1 MNIIGYSRIS
11 TEGQKDG
18 YGLAVQEASIKSYAR
33 EHGHSLIHIFKEE
46 GVSGSLA
53 KRPALGALFE
63 YIKAHK
69 VDAVVFLRLDRLS
82 RNLLLSEQLLLNF
95 QRHNVLPISIEEPD
109 LDSQDPSRI
118 LFRQMK
124 GMLSEYEKSMITVR
138 MSAGR
143 IKKVETGGGFAG
155 GNVAFGYRASG
166 DGYVHVEEELA
177 VVREIYRLRR
187 KPRYGKRMAYQRIAD
202 HLNEKHGDL
211 RHFSAMSVRYIAN
224 NDFYKGIQ
232 RYGEVE
238 AYHPSLKIL

>member
-1 MNIIGYSRIS
+1 MQIIGYIRVS
-11 TEGQKDG
+11 TEGQTEG
-18 YGLAVQEASIKSYAR
+18 FGLAEQEDRIKAYVK
-33 EHGHSLIHIFKEE
+33 EGGHTLLRIFREE

-53 KRPALGALFE
+53 KRPALGELFE

-82 RNLLLSEQLLLNF
+82 RNLLLSEQLLLDF
-95 QRHNVLPISIEEPD
+95 QQLNVQPISLDEPD

-155 GNVAFGYRASG
+155 GNVAFGFRAEG
-166 DGYVHVEEELA
+166 DNYVPVEQELTI
-177 VVREIYRLRR
+177 VREIYKLRR
-187 KPRYGKRMAYQRIAD
+187 KPRHGKRMSYQKIAD
-202 HLNEKHGDL
+202 YLNEKYDL
-211 RHFSAMSVRYIAN
+211 RRFSAMSCRYIAT
-224 NDFYKGIQ
+224 NDFYMGIQ
-232 RYGEVE
+232 RYGGVE
-238 AYHPSLKIL
+238 AYHPSLKVL